1 MSIFLQNLPVFLIAL
16 SGAVILLLR
25 DWRIIVPALLLSYV
39 GVAAFLAQQQFIT
52 PDLRL
57 GGLAISTTVLVKL
70 ISGLAATAILAVT
83 GATFG
88 RDYNLDELDEFSLA
102 ELRRAGRRAQRQR
115 AAEPLRFSDYIIPF
129 WTLMLAILASVALP
143 RLYPI
148 GTSTTIDFVW
158 YWLGLIG
165 LFTMVVAGDT
175 LKVGLGL
182 LLCIG
187 SIDVLYTAISSTV
200 QVFPLA
206 LLGLVEIVLAL
217 SIAYLSGLLYGR
229 LKTLELNEL
238 YKR

>member
-1 MSIFLQNLPVFLIAL
+1 MNTLITNLPVLLIAL
-16 SGAVILLLR
+16 SGGVILLLR
-25 DWRIIVPALLLSYV
+25 DWRITLVALLLNYI
-39 GVAAFLAQQQFIT
+39 GVAIFLAQQQFIQ
-52 PDLRL
+52 PDIHL
-57 GGLAISTTVLVKL
+57 GAVSISTTVLVKF
-70 ISGLAATAILAVT
+70 ISGVAATAILAIT
-83 GATFG
+83 GLTFS
-88 RDYNLDELDEFSLA
+88 REYNLDDLDEFSLA

-115 AAEPLRFSDYIIPF
+115 AAEPFRLSDYIIPF
-129 WTLMLAILASVALP
+129 WTLMLTILASVALP

-148 GTSTTIDFVW
+148 GNTTTIDFVW

-165 LFTMVVAGDT
+165 LFTMVVAGDM

-187 SIDVLYTAISSTV
+187 SIDVLYIAVASSV

>member
-1 MSIFLQNLPVFLIAL
+1 MNLLALNLPVLLIAL
-16 SGAVILLLR
+16 SGAAILLLR
-25 DWRIIVPALLLSYV
+25 DWRITVVALLLNYM
-39 GVAAFLAQQQFIT
+39 GVTAFLAQQQFIR
-52 PDLRL
+52 PDLHV
-57 GGLAISTTVLVKL
+57 GALALSTTVLVKL
-70 ISGLAATAILAVT
+70 IVGVAATAILALT
-83 GATFG
+83 GLTFS
-88 RDYNLDELDEFSLA
+88 RDYNLEALDEFSLA
-102 ELRRAGRRAQRQR
+102 ELRRAGRQAQRQR
-115 AAEPLRFSDYIIPF
+115 AAEPFRLSDYVIPF
-129 WTLMLAILASVALP
+129 WTLMLTILASVALP

-148 GTSTTIDFVW
+148 GGTTTIDFVW

-165 LFTMVVAGDT
+165 LFTMVVAGDI
-175 LKVGLGL
+175 LKIGLGL

-187 SIDVLYTAISSTV
+187 SIDVLYTAVASSV